1 MLTRT
6 LPSPEP
12 ETENTE
18 SPEFIEQ
25 QVDER
30 GFYLYEWISPDE
42 LRMSV
47 QSDYLSIIRSASMPL
62 AIVTLI
68 AGFIG
73 FSAGIPGVILAVLG
87 VLGIFYTIVLA
98 ILIAKML
105 RKSYLYTRGGN
116 VVITDNHYVSNGRVV
131 EKDDI
136 AMQKEAFRELER
148 TFREP
153 LLEPSG
159 LAEHV
164 AMEKDNLMEQ
174 MKNIASG

>member
-6 LPSPEP
+6 LPSPEL
-12 ETENTE
+12 EAEVENTE

-47 QSDYLSIIRSASMPL
+47 LSDYLSIIRSASMPL

-73 FSAGIPGVILAVLG
+73 LSAGIP
-87 VLGIFYTIVLA
+87 
-98 ILIAKML
+98 
-105 RKSYLYTRGGN
+105 
-116 VVITDNHYVSNGRVV
+116 
-131 EKDDI
+131 
-136 AMQKEAFRELER
+136 
-148 TFREP
+148 
-153 LLEPSG
+153 
-159 LAEHV
+159 
-164 AMEKDNLMEQ
+164 
-174 MKNIASG
+174 